1 MESPFR
7 ELQSHGC
14 CDFLFV
20 CFCSRVPIRYHQT
33 GDWSEGVWAVYACA
47 VAAMAVGCY
56 LLTKHPTSEALT
68 AGAERTLGNDL
79 EAGGLDLG
87 GLDALGQPLIP
98 GGGGQEEQG
107 GAAADGGTKLSPCA

>member
-1 MESPFR
+1 
-7 ELQSHGC
+7 
-14 CDFLFV
+14 
-20 CFCSRVPIRYHQT
+20 VPTIRYHESGQ
-33 GDWSEGVWAVYACA
+33 WSKTVWAVYACA

-68 AGAERTLGNDL
+68 AGAERTLENDL

-107 GAAADGGTKLSPCA
+107 GAADGGTKLSPCA